1 MCDKL
6 YFTDLPIVSWNIHGL
21 FSRQSGFRSCKLQ
34 SPFFKDAIGNAKI
47 FGLLETHHLASEIDQ
62 IQLEGYKCYNVCRKK
77 KQLGRN
83 SGGIAVYVH
92 TSIQNGVQKIPTT
105 GSENLLIKLK
115 QSFFGLSKDVAVC
128 FSYCVPEYSSF
139 QIREQ
144 LDIFGDL
151 EMKLSCVGH
160 TVDKLCFGD
169 YNARTGVKLDYLVAE
184 DNTDIPI
191 PIDIYETDVM
201 CELPRQN
208 IDRITNK
215 YGDNL
220 LSLCKSVPLR
230 ICNGRKLGDIFG
242 SFTCFTPNGQSCV
255 DYCLVSPRLY
265 DRVQTFSVGQVST
278 LSDHCPVRAV
288 LLVKTF
294 TDIEQEDYDF
304 IASPSKLKWDKDI
317 ASRFENILQSQE
329 YISKFENMPNN
340 NACQKDIDLA
350 TKYITDLS
358 VEGTLNADLSGKK
371 FDVKC
376 NKRKK
381 KRKGKIFHPKWHDLL
396 ARKPTKK

>member
-160 TVDKLCFGD
+160 TVDKLCF
-169 YNARTGVKLDYLVAE
+169 
-184 DNTDIPI
+184 
-191 PIDIYETDVM
+191 ETIMRV
-201 CELPRQN
+201 
-208 IDRITNK
+208 
-215 YGDNL
+215 
-220 LSLCKSVPLR
+220 
-230 ICNGRKLGDIFG
+230 LG
-242 SFTCFTPNGQSCV
+242 
-255 DYCLVSPRLY
+255 
-265 DRVQTFSVGQVST
+265 
-278 LSDHCPVRAV
+278 
-288 LLVKTF
+288 
-294 TDIEQEDYDF
+294 
-304 IASPSKLKWDKDI
+304 
-317 ASRFENILQSQE
+317 
-329 YISKFENMPNN
+329 
-340 NACQKDIDLA
+340 
-350 TKYITDLS
+350 
-358 VEGTLNADLSGKK
+358 
-371 FDVKC
+371 
-376 NKRKK
+376 
-381 KRKGKIFHPKWHDLL
+381 
-396 ARKPTKK
+396 